1 MLIKYKLG
9 DVAKDFGKQNKELIG
24 ILSRYFEAV
33 SYTHLDV
40 YKRQLPVGCRSRR

>member
-24 ILSRYFEAV
+24 ILGQYFEGRKTLHQPDGRGTELSV
-33 SYTHLDV
+33 
-40 YKRQLPVGCRSRR
+40 